1 MPKITQVKAARASD
15 KVRKCRQCGHEIAV
29 GESYKH
35 FTKRFSPTV
44 FFCSEHSPK
53 GSDLV
58 GGKAGDLIRIG
69 EDLEENLNGAET
81 VEDIES
87 ALDTAVQEANDL
99 ADQLRES
106 ASNIEDGFGHATM
119 MSEEIE
125 GRADDIETWVGELE
139 SAKDDIGQEDEPE
152 EPGDEPAKSDFTNE
166 REYEDAH
173 DSWEEVAAAHAEW
186 DEAQEDLLDNAR
198 QVASDAGMSIPG

>member
-1 MPKITQVKAARASD
+1 MPKVTHVKSARA
-15 KVRKCRQCGHEIAV
+15 VPVPRKCRQCGHEIAV
-29 GESYKH
+29 GEAYKH

-58 GGKAGDLIRIG
+58 GGKAGDLLRIG
-69 EDLEENLNGAET
+69 EDLDDSLNGAET

-99 ADQLRES
+99 AEQLAES
-106 ASNIEDGFGHATM
+106 ASNIEDGFGHSTM
-119 MSEEIE
+119 MSEEIQ
-125 GRADDIETWVGELE
+125 GRADEIETWVGELE
-139 SAKDDIGQEDEPE
+139 SAKDDCQAEDEPE
-152 EPGDEPAKSDFTNE
+152 EPGDEPSKSDFTNE

-186 DEAQEDLLDNAR
+186 EGAQEDMLDNAR